1 MEETYAILEN
11 PYMWY
16 SISFFTL
23 CFIIYKFGGPFIGKY
38 LDGRIE
44 EIKRDLQEAESLRV
58 EAQEMLAQYQRKHR
72 DAVQESEEI
81 LKRAKENAEQFRKN
95 AEAELEA
102 TMQRREEQLEERL
115 KRMEQN
121 AIDDIKSYA
130 AQLAMNAAEQ
140 IVIDQLD
147 KKTNTK
153 LVDQSIDTLEK
164 NLH

>member
-1 MEETYAILEN
+1 MQETYSLLEN
-11 PYMWY
+11 PYFWY
-16 SISFFTL
+16 SISFFIV
-23 CFIIYKFGGPFIGKY
+23 CFIIYKFGMPVINRA
-38 LDGRIE
+38 LDKRIE
-44 EIKRDLQEAESLRV
+44 GIKRDLQEAESLRV

-72 DAVQESEEI
+72 DAVQEAEAI
-81 LKRAKENAEQFRKN
+81 LKRAKDNAEQFRQT
-95 AEAELEA
+95 AEAELEE
-102 TMQRREEQLEERL
+102 TMKRREEQLEERL
-115 KRMEQN
+115 SRMEQN

-153 LVDQSIDTLEK
+153 LVDQSIDALEK

>member
-1 MEETYAILEN
+1 MYEAHSILEN

-16 SISFFTL
+16 TLSFLIL
-23 CFIIYKFGGPFIGKY
+23 CFIIYKFGGPAINKY

-44 EIKRDLQEAESLRV
+44 DIKRDLQEAESLRV

-72 DAVQESEEI
+72 DAVQESEKI
-81 LKRAKENAEQFRKN
+81 LQKAKENAEKFRKT

-102 TMQRREEQLEERL
+102 VMKRREQQLEERL

-153 LVDQSIDTLEK
+153 LVDHSIDALEK